1 MSNKNNE
8 QGLGVVKLSLFAI
21 GTTLASGV
29 FSLSGDFAAGGAHTL
44 AVLLGWL
51 ICGIGML
58 GLTLCF
64 FKLSVVKTELTSGIY
79 SYAQQGFG
87 EYVGFNSAWGYWMS
101 ALLAQL
107 AFIALLFET
116 LGNFF
121 PVFGDGTNLFSMVI
135 ASVIIWALSLLVL
148 RGVNQAVAINAVVV
162 VAKAIPILVT
172 VIAIILGSAFKMDIF
187 MDNFYGEGSGMSLME
202 QIKSTVYTT
211 VWIFIGIE
219 GAVVLSG
226 RGKNTRVSGQ
236 ATIISFASLF
246 VLYFLISFLSMG
258 VMPAEELAN
267 LGNPPLAGVL
277 EAVVGPWG
285 AALVNLGVVVSL
297 GGAMFSYTIL
307 CVDSAYGPAQ
317 QGAFPEGLAKTNKF
331 KAPTWSVIASAAIVQ
346 FFIVVIYINAS
357 AYQAVYALSTSAIMV
372 PYVFS
377 AFYYLKLV
385 IRGEG
390 LEEGNHN
397 KVGAWII
404 AIIGSVY
411 GVWLLYASGV
421 TYILAATIL
430 YAPGTLMYLYNRKK
444 KGEKYFATTVDMV
457 ICICLM
463 IALVAAIV
471 LTANGTIQLL

>member
-1 MSNKNNE
+1 M
-8 QGLGVVKLSLFAI
+8 AR
-21 GTTLASGV
+21 
-29 FSLSGDFAAGGAHTL
+29 
-44 AVLLGWL
+44 
-51 ICGIGML
+51 
-58 GLTLCF
+58 
-64 FKLSVVKTELTSGIY
+64 
-79 SYAQQGFG
+79 
-87 EYVGFNSAWGYWMS
+87 
-101 ALLAQL
+101 
-107 AFIALLFET
+107 
-116 LGNFF
+116 
-121 PVFGDGTNLFSMVI
+121 P
-135 ASVIIWALSLLVL
+135 
-148 RGVNQAVAINAVVV
+148 
-162 VAKAIPILVT
+162 
-172 VIAIILGSAFKMDIF
+172 
-187 MDNFYGEGSGMSLME
+187 
-202 QIKSTVYTT
+202 
-211 VWIFIGIE
+211 
-219 GAVVLSG
+219 
-226 RGKNTRVSGQ
+226 
-236 ATIISFASLF
+236 
-246 VLYFLISFLSMG
+246 
-258 VMPAEELAN
+258 
-267 LGNPPLAGVL
+267 
-277 EAVVGPWG
+277 
-285 AALVNLGVVVSL
+285 
-297 GGAMFSYTIL
+297 
-307 CVDSAYGPAQ
+307 Q

-397 KVGAWII
+397 KAGAWII

-471 LTANGTIQLL
+471 LTANGTIRCSKQKIFCQRPDRSKAFRSKVFPTKGFADQNSGCSK